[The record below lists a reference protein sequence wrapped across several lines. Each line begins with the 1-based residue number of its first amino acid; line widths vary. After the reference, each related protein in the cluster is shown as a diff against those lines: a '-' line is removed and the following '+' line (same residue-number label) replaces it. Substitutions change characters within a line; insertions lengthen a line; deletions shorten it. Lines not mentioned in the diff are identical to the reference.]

1 MLQKKRK
8 QKIKEIKK
16 SRKGKDEI
24 ASKLL
29 QKKLM
34 KAKKNR
40 EFKVQIN
47 LLFMATAAACLALTG
62 LCHRN
67 FGGNLS
73 QLSSNYD

>member
-8 QKIKEIKK
+8 QKIKEVKK

-29 QKKLM
+29 QKKLIG
-34 KAKKNR
+34 KPKKNR

-73 QLSSNYD
+73 KLS